1 MYSAV
6 VMVLKTVV
14 STIGRAV
21 RFVFQCP
28 YGVEREEVS
37 GLEEHLEVKNFE

>member
-1 MYSAV
+1 MFF
-6 VMVLKTVV
+6 KTVI
-14 STIGRAV
+14 STIGSAV

-37 GLEEHLEVKNFE
+37 ELEEHLEVKNFE